1 MGAKTC
7 DAGAGVRRHPGGVSV
22 LNTLGTVTA
31 FFRGEHPLDRS
42 WLNFFPTQDKAG
54 SGQAGPGTGGW
65 SGPRPGLRSGREP
78 ISGGRGADQLLKAA
92 SKDALGGSK
101 SKALS
106 RVRASGAPCNRSIPA
121 SSHSTETGPW

>member
-1 MGAKTC
+1 MGAETC

-22 LNTLGTVTA
+22 LNTSGTVTA
-31 FFRGEHPLDRS
+31 FFRGQHPLGQDPF
-42 WLNFFPTQDKAG
+42 NFYPTQDKAG
-54 SGQAGPGTGGW
+54 FGQPGPGTGGA
-65 SGPRPGLRSGREP
+65 PVPVPACAGR
-78 ISGGRGADQLLKAA
+78 ADQLLNAA

-106 RVRASGAPCNRSIPA
+106 RLRASGAPCSRSMPA